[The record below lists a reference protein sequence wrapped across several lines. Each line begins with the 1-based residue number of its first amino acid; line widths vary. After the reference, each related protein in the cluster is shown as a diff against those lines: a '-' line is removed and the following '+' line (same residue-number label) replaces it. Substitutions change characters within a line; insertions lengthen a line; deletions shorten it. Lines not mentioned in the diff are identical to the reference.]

1 MIPERPS
8 SANLSNNTPLLGAT
22 PNQSI
27 DNNHGNPA
35 PRDGFIEKQKPS
47 KGRKRWLILAIVL
60 GIVIIVFLAVFLPV
74 YFVVIRKSPEAQS
87 STPGGS
93 SDASGTGTTDA
104 PRPSGTAVA
113 TTGGDG
119 SIITL
124 ENGTTFTYRNSFGGF
139 WIHDPEDPFNN
150 NARPNDYTPPLNTS
164 WRWGV
169 DRVYGVN
176 LGGWLVLEPFIS
188 PEIFQRYPGAEDE
201 FSLAQAMAADTA
213 NGGLRQIEE
222 HYQTFITEVD
232 IAEIAGS

>member
-1 MIPERPS
+1 MFPERHS
-8 SANLSNNTPLLGAT
+8 SANNTPLLGGT
-22 PNQSI
+22 PNQSV
-27 DNNHGNPA
+27 DNNLGGLA
-35 PRDGFIEKQKPS
+35 PRDGFLEKQTPS

-60 GIVIIVFLAVFLPV
+60 GIAIIVFLAIFLPV
-74 YFVVIRKSPEAQS
+74 YFVVIRKSPGSQS
-87 STPGGS
+87 PASGGS
-93 SDASGTGTTDA
+93 SDASGTTDA
-104 PRPSGTAVA
+104 PAPSGTAVPTT

-124 ENGTTFTYRNSFGGF
+124 ENGTTFIYRNSFGGF

-188 PEIFQRYPGAEDE
+188 PEIFQRYPGVEDE
-201 FSLAQAMAADTA
+201 FSLAQAMTADTA